1 MNSKRLIIV
10 QVIYR
15 DDHGFYMS
23 VERELDDAIITA
35 RQLLVD
41 GYDVRLSLD
50 RGFESAYGQLLR
62 EKAKVLQ

>member
-1 MNSKRLIIV
+1 MNAKRQIIV

-15 DDHGFYMS
+15 DDHGFYMT

-41 GYDVRLSLD
+41 GYDVRLCLD
-50 RGFESAYGQLLR
+50 KSFESAYDMLLR
-62 EKAKVLQ
+62 EKARVLQ